1 MQTLISPLTS
11 ARAPQIEKEN
21 KRPNVAFARGMAEFV
36 ESQASEKKS
45 KKRGRAPPG
54 GFSPQKTTQP
64 WKPKKI
70 THAVPTV
77 LVLHQDNEELTGCVS
92 VHFAKEAAD
101 LRELLKANVRYE
113 GIACFRFHW
122 GAMCFTNIDPNG
134 NSTPLNPVL
143 LSPAV
148 HFIREVTE
156 VLFAPIRRSA

>member
-1 MQTLISPLTS
+1 
-11 ARAPQIEKEN
+11 
-21 KRPNVAFARGMAEFV
+21 MAEFV

-70 THAVPTV
+70 TRAVPTV

-122 GAMCFTNIDPNG
+122 GAMSFTNIDPNG

-156 VLFAPIRRSA
+156 VLDRTPLCSD